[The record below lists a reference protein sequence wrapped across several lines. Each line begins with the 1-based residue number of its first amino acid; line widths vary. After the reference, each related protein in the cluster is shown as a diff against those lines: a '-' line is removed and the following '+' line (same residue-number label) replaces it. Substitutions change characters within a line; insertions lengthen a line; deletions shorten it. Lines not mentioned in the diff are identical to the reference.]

1 MSALTIPLIAVYEYD
16 NTILDDLHV
25 PTAEE
30 LQPGLP
36 YIDPIPELS
45 DATLHMELLFELG
58 ELSPVHSDPEILKKM
73 VEIWNA
79 VNHPTWVQLWQTM
92 LYTYNPIW
100 NKDGTYRETRALQ
113 KAGSETGSTTTGN
126 TRSISDSVREVL
138 DEDTSGSVSTT
149 TSGNTSGSTTHS
161 VTGYDTNSL
170 SPAYGDTSTGT
181 TSSTGSETSSGTKD
195 ATTDTTRT
203 GSIGDQGSSSESNSS
218 TLSEN
223 ETFEHVEQGNIGVTT
238 TQQMI
243 KEQREIVQF
252 NLYKYIIDSFKKH
265 FMITVWDI

>member
-16 NTILDDLHV
+16 NTILDNLHV
-25 PTAEE
+25 PTAAE

-138 DEDTSGSVSTT
+138 DEDTGGSVSTT

-170 SPAYGDTSTGT
+170 SPAYGDTSNGT

>member
-25 PTAEE
+25 PTANE
-30 LQPGLP
+30 LQTGLP
-36 YIDPIPELS
+36 YISPIPTLS
-45 DATLHMELLFELG
+45 DATLHMQLLFELG
-58 ELSPVHSDPEILKKM
+58 ELSPVHSDPAILKKM
-73 VEIWNA
+73 IEIWNA

-100 NKDGTYRETRALQ
+100 NKDGTYTETRALQ
-113 KAGSETGSTTTGN
+113 KSGNETGSTTTGN
-126 TRSISDSVREVL
+126 TRSISDSIREVL
-138 DEDTSGSVSTT
+138 DEDTSGSVRTT

-161 VTGYDTNSL
+161 VTGYDTNTL
-170 SPAYGDTSTGT
+170 STAYGDTSTGT

-195 ATTDTTRT
+195 ATTSTSRM
-203 GSIGDQGSSSESNSS
+203 GSIGDQGSSSASNST
-218 TLSEN
+218 TLAEN
-223 ETFEHVEQGNIGVTT
+223 ETFQHVEQGNIGVTT

-252 NLYKYIIDSFKKH
+252 NLYKYIIDSFKKY